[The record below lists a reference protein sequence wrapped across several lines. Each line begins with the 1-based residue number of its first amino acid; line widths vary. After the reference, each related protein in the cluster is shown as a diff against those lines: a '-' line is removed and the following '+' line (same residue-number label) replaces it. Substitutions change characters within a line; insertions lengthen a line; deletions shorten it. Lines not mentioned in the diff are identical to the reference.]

1 MKLFKHVNRLIGTLG
16 LPVRDER
23 PLDFRLTQEDIEA
36 ELHYARPDQ
45 APGTGTLRVTFVEAG
60 S

>member
-23 PLDFRLTQEDIEA
+23 PLDFHLTQEDVEA
-36 ELHYARPDQ
+36 ELHYARPEQQDSG
-45 APGTGTLRVTFVEAG
+45 AETLRVTFVEA
-60 S
+60 